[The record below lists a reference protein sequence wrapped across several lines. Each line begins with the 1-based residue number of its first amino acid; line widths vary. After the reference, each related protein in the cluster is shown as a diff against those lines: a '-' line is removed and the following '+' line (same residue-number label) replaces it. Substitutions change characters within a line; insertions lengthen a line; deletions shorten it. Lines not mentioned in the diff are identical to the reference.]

1 MFICV
6 LVVITLNN
14 NFMGMTFDHPELFVI
29 PIQGSLTKV
38 VSVMCA

>member
-6 LVVITLNN
+6 LVITLNN
-14 NFMGMTFDHPELFVI
+14 NFMGMTFDHPELFVV

-38 VSVMCA
+38 VSVMYA